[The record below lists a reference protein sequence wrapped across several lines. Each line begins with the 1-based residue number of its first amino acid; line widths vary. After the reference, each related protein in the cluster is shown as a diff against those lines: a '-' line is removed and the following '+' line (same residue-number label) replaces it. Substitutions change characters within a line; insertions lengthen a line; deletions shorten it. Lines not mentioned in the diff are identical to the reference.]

1 MIFKL
6 QEVVLLCLE
15 IQQPEDWSCLPVWR
29 FNNPRIGVVCHSLG
43 GMWYVQLDC
52 PEDANT
58 ELNPSHEDGKAL
70 LLLLSLK
77 EQDILEALQTKICT
91 ATIQLCQFQGNEWS
105 LILFREHLEIFIPMT
120 HK

>member
-1 MIFKL
+1 
-6 QEVVLLCLE
+6 
-15 IQQPEDWSCLPVWR
+15 
-29 FNNPRIGVVCHSLG
+29 
-43 GMWYVQLDC
+43 MWYLQLEC

-70 LLLLSLK
+70 LLLLSLE
-77 EQDILEALQTKICT
+77 EQDILEALQTKRICT

-105 LILFREHLEIFIPMT
+105 PTLNLEFIPMT

>member
-1 MIFKL
+1 MAAWSG
-6 QEVVLLCLE
+6 VNDLLVTRRRLLFCF
-15 IQQPEDWSCLPVWR
+15 VWR
-29 FNNPRIGVVCHSLG
+29 FNSPRIGVVCHSLG